1 MRKKYLVAVMVLL
14 ACMTLADKAN
24 AQYTNWAIGF
34 RLGEPAGINVRK
46 YFAENRAFDLNIGT
60 FGGLYGNNR
69 DYLRGAYRSVGI
81 TLQGHYLFH
90 NRLFGKDSFHGYYGI
105 GGQVNSRRYYP
116 DRLAYVNEY
125 ETRLS
130 LGGSGV
136 AGAEYFLPNRPLS
149 VFLEVGLYAEALPS
163 PLFFNIQSGIGLR
176 LNL

>member
-1 MRKKYLVAVMVLL
+1 
-14 ACMTLADKAN
+14 MTLADKAN